1 MTYDRSDMTN
11 ETNEGPRRLRRSRD
25 RKIAGVAGGIADYLE
40 LDPTVVRLGFAVL
53 ALLGLGAV
61 AVGYVVLWLVIPPPG
76 AETDFEAG
84 GELRAG
90 QPSVLQSKV
99 LLAVIAVLV
108 VLALGGGIAWLGA
121 LSVQLLRIS
130 VPIWI
135 IVIAGAYLLMR
146 NRPTRAS

>member
-1 MTYDRSDMTN
+1 MTN
-11 ETNEGPRRLRRSRD
+11 ETNEGPRRLHRSRD

-40 LDPTVVRLGFAVL
+40 LDPTLVRLGFAVL
-53 ALLGLGAV
+53 ALLGLGSV

-76 AETDFEAG
+76 AEADAEVH
-84 GELRAG
+84 AG
-90 QPSVLQSKV
+90 QLPVLQSKV
-99 LLAVIAVLV
+99 LLAVIAVLL
-108 VLALGGGIAWLGA
+108 VLALGGGIAWVGA

-146 NRPTRAS
+146 TRPTRAS